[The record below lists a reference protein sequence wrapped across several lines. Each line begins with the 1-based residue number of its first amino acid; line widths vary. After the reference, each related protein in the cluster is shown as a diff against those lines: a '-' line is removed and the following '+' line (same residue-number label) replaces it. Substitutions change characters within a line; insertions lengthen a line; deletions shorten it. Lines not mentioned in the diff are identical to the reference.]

1 MMMKKSLLTILC
13 VLLSTMSWAQGTT
26 AGDSTAVAEPYAVLS
41 ENNTV
46 LTFYYDE
53 NKTSRNGMSVEP
65 VSGPYAIPWYD
76 AHNTIT
82 NVVFEPAFGKC
93 TTLTS
98 TANWFYECT
107 ALTSISGIEYLN
119 TTNVTDMHQMFT
131 GCTSLTSLTLDGLN
145 TSNVANMN
153 SMFLSC
159 SALTQLSININTEN
173 VTDMGYMFQY
183 CGALTSL
190 DLSSFNTAK
199 VTEME
204 YIFYD
209 CSQVTTIY
217 VGSGWINNPDIHAND
232 MFHGCS
238 SLVGGNGTAFDSRYT
253 SYAYA
258 HIDGGTDNPGYFT
271 DKNASYNEAY
281 GVLVIDENNT
291 ASLTMYFDANRDA
304 HREGQVIGLDEMM
317 QNQAWMMYR
326 ENVTTV
332 VFDSSFANCRPTS
345 TAFWFAYCRSLTSIV
360 GLQYLRTDE
369 TTNMSFMF
377 NECSSLTSLDLSSLN
392 TENVTNISGML
403 GGCRSLT
410 SVDLSGFNTRQVTN
424 MNSLFEQSA
433 ALTTINLSSFN
444 TSQVTD
450 MSYMFNECS
459 ALTTIYVGSDWSTE
473 AVTNGTDMFN
483 KCTNLVG
490 GAGTTFSADHID
502 HTYARIDAEGTPG
515 YLTDSKNA
523 SMTHFVMITVEGNG
537 EVSAGQAA
545 VIR

>member
-13 VLLSTMSWAQGTT
+13 VLLSTMSWAQDTT

-326 ENVTTV
+326 ENY
-332 VFDSSFANCRPTS
+332 DSC
-345 TAFWFAYCRSLTSIV
+345 L
-360 GLQYLRTDE
+360 
-369 TTNMSFMF
+369 
-377 NECSSLTSLDLSSLN
+377 
-392 TENVTNISGML
+392 
-403 GGCRSLT
+403 
-410 SVDLSGFNTRQVTN
+410 
-424 MNSLFEQSA
+424 
-433 ALTTINLSSFN
+433 
-444 TSQVTD
+444 
-450 MSYMFNECS
+450 
-459 ALTTIYVGSDWSTE
+459 
-473 AVTNGTDMFN
+473 
-483 KCTNLVG
+483 
-490 GAGTTFSADHID
+490 
-502 HTYARIDAEGTPG
+502 
-515 YLTDSKNA
+515 
-523 SMTHFVMITVEGNG
+523 
-537 EVSAGQAA
+537 
-545 VIR
+545 

>member
-1 MMMKKSLLTILC
+1 
-13 VLLSTMSWAQGTT
+13 
-26 AGDSTAVAEPYAVLS
+26 
-41 ENNTV
+41 
-46 LTFYYDE
+46 
-53 NKTSRNGMSVEP
+53 
-65 VSGPYAIPWYD
+65 
-76 AHNTIT
+76 
-82 NVVFEPAFGKC
+82 
-93 TTLTS
+93 
-98 TANWFYECT
+98 
-107 ALTSISGIEYLN
+107 
-119 TTNVTDMHQMFT
+119 
-131 GCTSLTSLTLDGLN
+131 
-145 TSNVANMN
+145 
-153 SMFLSC
+153 
-159 SALTQLSININTEN
+159 
-173 VTDMGYMFQY
+173 MGYMFQY

-369 TTNMSFMF
+369 TTNMSLMF

-515 YLTDSKNA
+515 YLTGDGTKPSETVSAPIFAFDGDNLSMTTETANA
-523 SMTHFVMITVEGNG
+523 SIFYKMEELPTMDEAYVDS
-537 EVSAGQAA
+537 VSNSLIVTPDGQQSTYYERPFELKTSAIVKAIA
-545 VIR
+545 VIDTQAGTIASDTTTMVYDYAAWLNLRTAIEKGIEIYELAKDTSNVATSLKEQVQWALQAGNML